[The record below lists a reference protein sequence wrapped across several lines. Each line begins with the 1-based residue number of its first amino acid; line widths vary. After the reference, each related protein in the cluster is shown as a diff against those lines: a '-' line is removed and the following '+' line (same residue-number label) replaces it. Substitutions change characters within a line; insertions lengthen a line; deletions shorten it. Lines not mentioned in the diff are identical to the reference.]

1 MPYRLASHRY
11 SEIEEL
17 TTNDLLN
24 YSSLVL
30 PISIDEI
37 IENMGIKIKSYADL
51 SPEKLALLVNLGA
64 SSDNGF
70 SINNG
75 KKEWRI
81 FYDKTGYECRDNS
94 TKAHELGHRRLDHSE
109 RSDLAE
115 AEANVYMSRI
125 LAPYPIL
132 CAMNVQKVQDS
143 LIYVIDTFNLSATM
157 AANTLSRFFNR
168 RQFNSG
174 LTPYEQ
180 TLYDKFIDK
189 KKKGGFR

>member
-1 MPYRLASHRY
+1 MPYFLTSRRY
-11 SEIEEL
+11 SEVEEI
-17 TTNDLLN
+17 TTNDLLKH
-24 YSSLVL
+24 SSLAL

-37 IENMGIKIKSYADL
+37 INDMSIKTMAYADL
-51 SPEKLALLVNLGA
+51 PPDKLALLANLGA

-75 KKEWRI
+75 RGEWRI
-81 FYDKTGYECRDNS
+81 FYDKTYYECRDNS
-94 TKAHELGHRRLDHSE
+94 TKAHELGHIRLDHSE

-132 CAMNVQKVQDS
+132 CAMNAQEAQDP

-168 RQFNSG
+168 RQFNISF
-174 LTPYEQ
+174 TSYEQ
-180 TLYDKFIDK
+180 KLYDKFIAK
-189 KKKGGFR
+189 NKERGIM